1 MIKIQIT
8 KDTTQYDEFIMYSYN
23 SIMVIYN
30 MEELGVDEKSYE
42 NNDIKRKDQKAID
55 EIFKILSKL
64 KLPEDEA
71 EFYKNITKVETDIN
85 KIKNIDD
92 VGVVEGEPYA
102 KLELRLYTYDNEYEI
117 FKKLGYKK
125 YKAIKDLEATLG
137 V

>member
-1 MIKIQIT
+1 MIKIQIM
-8 KDTTQYDEFIMYSYN
+8 KEPTQYDEFIMYSYN

-85 KIKNIDD
+85 KIKNIDT
-92 VGVVEGEPYA
+92 VGVIKKDTEY
-102 KLELRLYTYDNEYEI
+102 KLELKLYTSSNEYEI